1 MNHDY
6 VVMRVSVPAHVDVPV
21 LWITVVLLNDLCLR
35 LIGCVK
41 GSHLG
46 LSTCCFCLVVQSRI
60 LIARLIN
67 SSGSTLTVGG
77 SAGAWDLLGGLEMSQ
92 GNLVLVGNK
101 PLMNYVV
108 ASLTILNK
116 GENEL
121 TLRARGKAITT
132 AVDAAEMLRRVF
144 VKGLAVKSI
153 NIDSEEVT
161 SRSDEKFSISVI
173 EITLNKK

>member
-1 MNHDY
+1 
-6 VVMRVSVPAHVDVPV
+6 
-21 LWITVVLLNDLCLR
+21 
-35 LIGCVK
+35 
-41 GSHLG
+41 
-46 LSTCCFCLVVQSRI
+46 
-60 LIARLIN
+60 
-67 SSGSTLTVGG
+67 
-77 SAGAWDLLGGLEMSQ
+77 MSQ